1 MVEQFPAPH
10 LIAAILPC
18 YTSEGDST
26 VILTTEG
33 ERITSEF
40 RVRTAIRRLA
50 SDQAIDLSSLKKIIT
65 DATHQSNLQPI
76 PITPR
81 LVLLPVKTRK
91 PRIAGDITTGYINI
105 HAITSMNSINKNQ
118 SSGTLINLS
127 GGAKVSTIWT
137 ITTIKRHMLLARLA
151 TAQAPISTPK
161 AFRRNTVFDVDD
173 DLSPIAHKL
182 AEVIHELLLM
192 TVS

>member
-1 MVEQFPAPH
+1 MLEQLPAPH

-26 VILTTEG
+26 IILTTEG
-33 ERITSEF
+33 ERITTG
-40 RVRTAIRRLA
+40 VRIRTIIHRLA
-50 SDQAIDLSSLKKIIT
+50 SNQAIDLGSMKKIIT

-91 PRIAGDITTGYINI
+91 PRVAGDITTGYINL
-105 HAITSMNSINKNQ
+105 HAITGTTKKT
-118 SSGTLINLS
+118 SGTLISLS
-127 GGAKVSTIWT
+127 GGANVSTIWS
-137 ITTIKRHMLLARLA
+137 TTTVSRHMLLARLA
-151 TAQAPISTPK
+151 TAQAPITTPK
-161 AFRRNTVFDVDD
+161 AFRKNTVFDGDD
-173 DLSPIAHKL
+173 DLSPIAYKL
-182 AEVIHELLLM
+182 AEVIHELLRM

>member
-1 MVEQFPAPH
+1 MVEQFPAPQ

-18 YTSEGDST
+18 YTSEGDCS

-33 ERITSEF
+33 ERITTG
-40 RVRTAIRRLA
+40 VRIRTIIRRLA
-50 SDQAIDLSSLKKIIT
+50 SDQAIDLSSLRKIIT

-91 PRIAGDITTGYINI
+91 PRVAGDISTGYINI
-105 HAITSMNSINKNQ
+105 HAITSMNSINKNL

-137 ITTIKRHMLLARLA
+137 ITTVKRHMLLARLA
-151 TAQAPISTPK
+151 TAQAPTTTPK
-161 AFRRNTVFDVDD
+161 GFRRNAVFDADD

-182 AEVIHELLLM
+182 AEVIQELLRM